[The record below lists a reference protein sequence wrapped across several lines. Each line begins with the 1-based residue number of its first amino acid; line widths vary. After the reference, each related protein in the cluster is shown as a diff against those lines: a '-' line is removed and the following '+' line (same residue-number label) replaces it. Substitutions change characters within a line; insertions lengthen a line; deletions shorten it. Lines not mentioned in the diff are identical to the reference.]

1 MAKEIT
7 DWTKEVLYP
16 ALYPNIGSALP
27 ELDLQQRGKAWEG
40 PLKLDGTAPKH
51 PRRDKVKVREASPGW
66 IFEEGDP
73 PGMSIADYV
82 MNRDGCEFIDAVRR
96 LATFAGLQVPTRE
109 VDPAL
114 LRAQRERAGIME
126 ELSGFFA
133 WTLWDREHGP
143 SGRDAA
149 REYLGARGWT
159 PDKGREAGIGFAPT
173 VDKIREHLT
182 GKGYNIEGD
191 ACKFLS
197 DGRVGASHPIVIPWR
212 SGGQVRG
219 FVFRAV
225 DPAVEPKYINGAFPT
240 GETLLGLRHG
250 KKGEGVLIV
259 EGLLDALT
267 LQANDLGNVAATGGT
282 NLTAAHAAQLAKLRP
297 SGVVLCFDADE
308 PGRTATAKAI
318 DVLRE
323 HAPALSVTV
332 ATLPSEDGRKMDPD
346 QYVRDN
352 GTAPFKAL
360 LKEARASWRH
370 LLDGLLSE
378 YAGAEALTDAQT
390 SALVRRAIEQ
400 NAVIPSATDRDLHT
414 AAFLSAVEG
423 LGIGREALRESA
435 DRLRFDREREEQG
448 RQMREVLTKSRASL
462 DAGNVAEA
470 IASVEDRLS
479 AIRSVRGASL
489 VEPITPSAWF
499 DAMATTGETVRTG
512 LDGLDELTGGLAVGA
527 LTYVA
532 GRPRHGKT
540 TVLMNIARRLVLQGK
555 GVLFFSYEE
564 RAERI
569 ATKVLTAQVGI
580 NLLKVYPEHFPG
592 ALNTYAALC
601 AYLKQGRTDIAE
613 VEKAREEVAEVMRS
627 GLLRIVGTRL
637 PVEGLRASIE
647 SLCKGGDVSAVL
659 VDYVQRIPVQKEG
672 MEIRPRLMHVSDQ
685 LLQASLSTD
694 LPFVVGSQFGRAAA
708 DAGRPKL
715 EHLKESGAI
724 EEDANTV
731 FSVWN
736 QAAEDDKKTGFAP
749 EIELTALKFRDGE
762 PNRTARIVHD
772 PETLRLLNRDEH

>member
-1 MAKEIT
+1 MASELT
-7 DWTKEVLYP
+7 EWTRAVLYP

-27 ELDLQQRGKAWEG
+27 ELNLQHRGKAWEG
-40 PLKLDGTAPKH
+40 PLKLDGTAPKQ

-82 MNRDGCEFIDAVRR
+82 MDRDGSQWIDAVRR

-133 WTLWDREHGP
+133 WTLWDREQGP
-143 SGRDAA
+143 AGRDAA
-149 REYLGARGWT
+149 RDYLGARGWT
-159 PDKGREAGIGFAPT
+159 TDKGKEVGIGFAPT

-182 GKGYNIEGD
+182 GKGYNIDGD
-191 ACKFLS
+191 ACKFLA

-225 DPAVEPKYINGAFPT
+225 DPSVEPKYINGAFPT

-267 LQANDLGNVAATGGT
+267 LQANNLGNVAATGGT
-282 NLTAAHAAQLAKLRP
+282 SLTPAHAAQLAKLNP
-297 SGVVLCFDADE
+297 SGVVLCFDADA
-308 PGRTATAKAI
+308 PGRIATAKAI

-323 HAPALSVTV
+323 HAPRLSVTV
-332 ATLPSEDGRKMDPD
+332 ATLPSAEGVKMDPD
-346 QYVRDN
+346 QYVREN
-352 GTAPFKAL
+352 GVESFKAL
-360 LKEARASWRH
+360 LSEARASWRY

-378 YAGAEALTDAQT
+378 YAGTDTLTDAQT
-390 SALVRRAIEQ
+390 SALVARAVEQ
-400 NAVIPSATDRDLHT
+400 GAAIPSPTDRDLHR
-414 AAFLSAVEG
+414 AVFLDAVKG
-423 LGIGREALRESA
+423 AGITDEALRESQ
-435 DRLRFDREREEQG
+435 DRLRFDREREEQA
-448 RQMREVLTKSRASL
+448 RQMREALTKSRASL

-555 GVLFFSYEE
+555 GVLFYSYEE

-569 ATKVLTAQVGI
+569 ATKILTAQLGI
-580 NLLKVYPEHFPG
+580 NLLKVYPDHFPG
-592 ALNTYAALC
+592 ALNTYAAVC
-601 AYLKQGRTDIAE
+601 AYLKQGGRDIAE
-613 VEKAREEVAEVMRS
+613 LERAREEVAELMRS
-627 GLLRIVGTRL
+627 GLLRVVGTRL
-637 PVEGLRASIE
+637 PVESLRASIE
-647 SLCKGGDVSAVL
+647 SLSKGGDVAAIL

-672 MEIRPRLMHVSDQ
+672 MDIRPRLMHVSDQ

-731 FSVWN
+731 FGVWN
-736 QAAEDDKKTGFAP
+736 EAAEGDKRTGFTP

-762 PNRTARIVHD
+762 PNKTAHIAHD
-772 PETLRLLNRDEH
+772 PETLRLLNRGEH